1 MWRVAFV
8 QGGQAPFHQKGCRYP
23 HLVKSQGFAVYL
35 RLRHTEECFEPDGG
49 AVGSTG
55 GSGYQSVAGVLLASF
70 RVAPQVQ
77 EPLRLQL
84 TGARQAVE
92 VPPAE
97 HEVPLQLA
105 SADQFVQIGTEP
117 EAGTAPPLCGEVFRA
132 DQIALAPR
140 TALVHPDQ

>member
-8 QGGQAPFHQKGCRYP
+8 QGGQAPFHQKGCRHP

-35 RLRHTEECFEPDGG
+35 RLRHTEKCFEPDGG
-49 AVGSTG
+49 AVGSAG

-105 SADQFVQIGTEP
+105 FADQVVQIGTEP
-117 EAGTAPPLCGEVFRA
+117 EAGTAPLCGEVLRA